1 MTPASRYNLNHQNQ
15 TSVTR
20 VPVERLNNI
29 VTKLLNEKEWE
40 MKNKVIDE
48 ILLSDHVIC
57 DSLLE
62 EHFIYSDQGV
72 WKLTPKGTI
81 YADSVQMIRKSR
93 FYMILVPAVC
103 LISILLAVISLFY

>member
-1 MTPASRYNLNHQNQ
+1 MTPTSRYNLNHQNP

-20 VPVERLNNI
+20 EPVERLNNI
-29 VTKLLNEKEWE
+29 VTKLLNEKEGE
-40 MKNKVIDE
+40 KKNKVIDDL
-48 ILLSDHVIC
+48 LLSDNVIC
-57 DSLLE
+57 GSLLE

-72 WKLTPKGTI
+72 WKLTPKGII

-103 LISILLAVISLFY
+103 LISILLAVISLSY